1 MLSIYRLVPWIYLLL
16 PIAAAAWAVRARR
29 RGGRPGALRS
39 VAGLCFAGSLMGVAL
54 TLTWSD
60 LLGANVSPG
69 QMAVAAYWISATLC
83 GLGAVGLLLGRLLN
97 VVLRVCLAPRQSYW
111 RWRLGAAAGM
121 VAVALRGALLSGVAL
136 GILAA
141 TVISFRPKV
150 VHPGNPQTIL
160 HHAFETIDFPATDGV
175 HLRGWWI
182 APAEGE
188 PSARDT
194 VLLCHGFGADKAV
207 ALPLARDLV
216 DHGFNVLAFD
226 FRAHGESGGQLCTF
240 GDTER
245 RDVLGAVRWLRA
257 SHPTP
262 GGRILGLG
270 VDMGAVA
277 LIGAASD
284 PSLEGQSIDAVAA
297 VDPFDQLDSLI
308 DALAE
313 QRETPVAGWII
324 SHVAVPLAGLQCGV
338 DLRSWSPDRDAQML
352 WPRPL
357 LVIQAGQDSV
367 VPLSAGQILFE
378 DALQPKYQYWIED
391 ETPHQVM
398 FEDRAALGVIRVFFR
413 GAKTII

>member
-1 MLSIYRLVPWIYLLL
+1 
-16 PIAAAAWAVRARR
+16 
-29 RGGRPGALRS
+29 
-39 VAGLCFAGSLMGVAL
+39 
-54 TLTWSD
+54 
-60 LLGANVSPG
+60 
-69 QMAVAAYWISATLC
+69 
-83 GLGAVGLLLGRLLN
+83 
-97 VVLRVCLAPRQSYW
+97 
-111 RWRLGAAAGM
+111 
-121 VAVALRGALLSGVAL
+121 
-136 GILAA
+136 
-141 TVISFRPKV
+141 
-150 VHPGNPQTIL
+150 
-160 HHAFETIDFPATDGV
+160 
-175 HLRGWWI
+175 
-182 APAEGE
+182 
-188 PSARDT
+188 
-194 VLLCHGFGADKAV
+194 
-207 ALPLARDLV
+207 
-216 DHGFNVLAFD
+216 
-226 FRAHGESGGQLCTF
+226 
-240 GDTER
+240 
-245 RDVLGAVRWLRA
+245 
-257 SHPTP
+257 
-262 GGRILGLG
+262 
-270 VDMGAVA
+270 MGAVA